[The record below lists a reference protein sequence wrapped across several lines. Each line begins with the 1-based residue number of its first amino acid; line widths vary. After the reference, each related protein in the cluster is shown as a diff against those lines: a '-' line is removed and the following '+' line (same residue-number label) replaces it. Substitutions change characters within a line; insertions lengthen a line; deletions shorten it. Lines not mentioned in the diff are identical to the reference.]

1 MGKTFMMNNTRFGI
15 CLSFCAVLS
24 AVHADKPP
32 TVGEGQLGVP
42 ISWHDC
48 GDEPGSVC
56 MLQKTRDNVLYL
68 TPNESFFPERGLV
81 AAGQGQVPDLE
92 NLNSGKSFSW
102 IEKWDAGDVAE
113 WVWFAP
119 QAGEGTITL
128 WMAAKSNGGMFS
140 MSMDNKSVSFSVK
153 SQKETGM
160 AFTCPFQVIEPGLH
174 RLQLVCEKAAAGT
187 QFHLSLI
194 HI

>member
-1 MGKTFMMNNTRFGI
+1 MGKTFTMNNTRFGI

-81 AAGQGQVPDLE
+81 AAGQGQVPDLRE
-92 NLNSGKSFSW
+92 
-102 IEKWDAGDVAE
+102 
-113 WVWFAP
+113 
-119 QAGEGTITL
+119 
-128 WMAAKSNGGMFS
+128 
-140 MSMDNKSVSFSVK
+140 
-153 SQKETGM
+153 SQ
-160 AFTCPFQVIEPGLH
+160 
-174 RLQLVCEKAAAGT
+174 
-187 QFHLSLI
+187 
-194 HI
+194 